1 MYIFEHP
8 KIKDLFDVLLEK
20 LLEESG
26 RGAILIATAHAD
38 DFLTELIVATFPNEI
53 SKKDKERLLNYP
65 GHLSSF
71 SAKIEL
77 AFAFRIINKNLRDSL
92 NALRKVRN
100 DAAHSSLPFDLFEL
114 QQKMESVYDLGNDTP
129 IVIRNAATRMLVTM
143 KIGKIT
149 ESFKNAGYSDEQ
161 KNKALEDLSNDKERM
176 EIINKQIPHW
186 ELMFG
191 ICMICGMIVNSTE
204 RITKL
209 KTGISTWDNLLPQEN
224 SNTD

>member
-8 KIKDLFDVLLEK
+8 KIKELFNVLLEN

-38 DFLTELIVATFPNEI
+38 DFLTELIKTTLPNEL
-53 SKKDKERLLNYP
+53 SKKERERLLNYP

-77 AFAFRIINKNLRDSL
+77 AYAFRLISKTLRDSL

-114 QQKMESVYDLGNDTP
+114 QQKMESVYDLGNNSP
-129 IVIRNAATRMLVTM
+129 IVIRNTATRMLVTM
-143 KIGKIT
+143 KIGKIK

-161 KNKALEDLSNDKERM
+161 TNKALENLSNDKERM
-176 EIINKQIPHW
+176 DIINKQIPHW
-186 ELMFG
+186 ELIYG
-191 ICMICGMIVNSTE
+191 ICLICGMIINSTE
-204 RITKL
+204 QISKV
-209 KTGISTWDNLLPQEN
+209 KTGISTWDDLLPKE
-224 SNTD
+224 S

>member
-8 KIKDLFDVLLEK
+8 KINELFNVLLEN

-38 DFLTELIVATFPNEI
+38 DFLTELIEITLPDEI
-53 SKKDKERLLNYP
+53 SKKERERLLNYP

-77 AFAFRIINKNLRDSL
+77 AFAFRLISKTLRDSL

-114 QQKMESVYDLGNDTP
+114 QQKMESVYDLGSDTP

-143 KIGKIT
+143 KIGKIAHT
-149 ESFKNAGYSDEQ
+149 LKNAGYSDEE
-161 KNKALEDLSNDKERM
+161 KNKVLADLPNDKENM
-176 EIINKQIPHW
+176 DIINKQIPHW
-186 ELMFG
+186 ELIYG
-191 ICMICGMIVNSTE
+191 ICLICGMIVNSTE
-204 RITKL
+204 QISKV
-209 KTGISTWDNLLPQEN
+209 KTGINTWGDLLPKE
-224 SNTD
+224 S